1 MRPEK
6 HNLPQESLSGK
17 ETPVHTEIRTP
28 DQSSIAAANG
38 EERRR

>member
-1 MRPEK
+1 MRSEK

-28 DQSSIAAANG
+28 DQSSMAAANG